1 MKLVEGG
8 KVDRH
13 FLNRRANEIGKRRDI
28 NIVMDDSDIAIGMA
42 AARSWKPP
50 RVLPWWRQQKKIFGR
65 FLQMATTVEVLAAAF
80 RDAGTPFIVGHPGGE
95 SVELMEAARQRQM
108 RFLLMKQEVA
118 GAMLAATWGDL
129 TGSPGICLSTRGP
142 GAANMVNGVAHAFL
156 DRSPLI
162 AITDTYSR
170 STFET
175 GLRQRIN
182 QQAIYEPIV
191 KWSTVVDAKTVRQ
204 QVRRAMRTAT
214 ATPPGPVHFEFPQSE
229 TTREAGEYV
238 SEPPLMP
245 NWITSRP
252 DRADLKPALDMLN
265 SAKRPILI
273 AGMGVYWCGASAEF
287 VKFAERL
294 GAPVLTTTKCKGMIP
309 EDHPLRAGCIIGG
322 LIERKLVMESDLI
335 ITVGLDA
342 VELQPKPWPYTLP
355 VLSLASVP
363 STDALVP
370 ADPEIIGDLKALL
383 AGLAEWAPEGANWGE
398 KSAKT
403 FRSEVRDAL
412 NTPAT
417 GLSPQR
423 TMEVARAILP
433 RDTIATC
440 DAGASRLLVVQ
451 KWESY
456 GPREFLTSNGLA
468 SMGYAV
474 PGALAA
480 RMAYPDRPVVAFT
493 GDGGFLMT
501 VAELQT
507 AQIENL
513 PIIVIVFDDREIGL
527 IRVKQEIK
535 GIPRNGVALGGVD
548 WEKLAQSFGADG
560 VTVETEQAFSN
571 ALSGA
576 LKTKKTTVIGVRI
589 DASGY
594 VAQFNALR
602 EL

>member
-1 MKLVEGG
+1 M
-8 KVDRH
+8 
-13 FLNRRANEIGKRRDI
+13 
-28 NIVMDDSDIAIGMA
+28 S
-42 AARSWKPP
+42 
-50 RVLPWWRQQKKIFGR
+50 
-65 FLQMATTVEVLAAAF
+65 TTVEVLATAF
-80 RDAGTPFIVGHPGGE
+80 KEAGTPFIVGHPGGE

-118 GAMLAATWGDL
+118 GAMLAATWGDI

-142 GAANMVNGVAHAFL
+142 GATNMVNGVAHAYL
-156 DRSPLI
+156 DRAPLI
-162 AITDTYSR
+162 AITDSYSR
-170 STFET
+170 PTYEI
-175 GLRQRIN
+175 GLRQRLN
-182 QQAIYEPIV
+182 QLAIYEPIV
-191 KWSTVVDAKTVRQ
+191 KWSTTIDAKVVRQ
-204 QVRRAMRTAT
+204 QLRRAMRTAT
-214 ATPPGPVHFEFPQSE
+214 GAPPGPVHFEMPQSE
-229 TTREAGEYV
+229 TMREAGDYV

-245 NWITSRP
+245 NLVFPGP
-252 DRADLKPALDMLN
+252 DRADLKPALDML
-265 SAKRPILI
+265 AKARKPVLLV
-273 AGMGVYWCGASAEF
+273 GLGVFWCKAAAEF

-294 GAPVLTTTKCKGMIP
+294 GAPVLTTTKCKGVIA

-322 LIERKLVMESDLI
+322 LIERELVNASDLI

-355 VLSLASVP
+355 VLSLASIP
-363 STDALVP
+363 SLDAFVP
-370 ADPEIIGDLKALL
+370 ADPEIVGDLKLLL
-383 AGLAEWAPEGANWGE
+383 ARLAELAPEGGDWGAKVAKKFREQVAN
-398 KSAKT
+398 
-403 FRSEVRDAL
+403 AL

-423 TMEVARAILP
+423 AVEVARAVMP

-474 PGALAA
+474 PGAMAA
-480 RMAYPDRPVVAFT
+480 RLAHPDRPVLAFT
-493 GDGGFLMT
+493 GDGGFMM
-501 VAELQT
+501 AIADLQT
-507 AQIENL
+507 AWRENL
-513 PIIVIVFDDREIGL
+513 PITVLVFDDQEIGL

-535 GIPRNGVALGGVD
+535 GVPAHGVHIGGVD
-548 WEKLAQSFGADG
+548 WEKLGAAFGADATT
-560 VTVETEQAFSN
+560 VTTEHALGD
-571 ALSGA
+571 ALSA
-576 LKTKKTTVIGVRI
+576 AAKSNRTTIVAARI